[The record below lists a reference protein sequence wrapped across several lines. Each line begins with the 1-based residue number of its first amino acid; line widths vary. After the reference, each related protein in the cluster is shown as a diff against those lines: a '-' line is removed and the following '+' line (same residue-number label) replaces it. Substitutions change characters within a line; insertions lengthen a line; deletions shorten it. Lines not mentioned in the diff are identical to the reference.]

1 MAATAFVFGTPEG
14 GLYELAAGG
23 RWDRVLEV
31 ASRRAEQLPLSQSE
45 AILAAHAAHQLG
57 EAEAEARF
65 LALVSGDEDEIGRL
79 ARVRLGRLTLA
90 ADGDRAVELVLP
102 AFPRTM
108 PWPVREAATGV
119 ALAAVEGGVSAAGT
133 SSLETAA
140 SQLSRSLR
148 RRLEFALA
156 SADLENGRQRM
167 ERLMASSTRDLAAL
181 DAADQLARAP
191 SLTPLEKW
199 RVASTWYRHALY
211 ERAAPLF
218 EDLAA
223 SPAAGVPNDEV
234 HFLRGRCAFRQGQWD
249 QAEEWY
255 RGAVKLANR
264 ADRRADFE
272 IHLARVFE
280 LRGELEPAVAAAI
293 RAVRLKTTDQRR
305 LFLAR
310 LRLRQGEPELAAKG
324 ISQVRSRASRARGE
338 MMLAADDLRRGDGE
352 GARAHLARV
361 RGRAWSGAASVLAA
375 SLAVG
380 GGRFEDGLA
389 ALDRAALSL
398 DEFWTRQARQVVQ
411 SVPDEELA
419 AWRQERRREL
429 DESEGRARWRAYGR
443 WASLENDSSVRQ
455 ELRHEIESE
464 FFSSWQ
470 DATPEFPPGLAADL
484 WALGLHHEAARWD
497 PSGFP
502 RGEAAISAW
511 SAWKFSQYQVPW
523 RATRVADGAW
533 RQAGSEVPTDVLPMD
548 LQRAL
553 HPLPMAAMV
562 REVASDAGIDWSL
575 LAAVAREESRWQNEA
590 LSAVG
595 ARGLVQLMPAT
606 AAAVADRIG
615 VPRPSADELFD
626 PRTNLT
632 LGGAELARLIEV
644 FGGRVAPAVAA
655 YNAGEHQARLW
666 LDQCGPGC
674 SDALYLV
681 TISFSATR
689 GYTAH
694 VLASAATYA
703 EIYDGVGAAGVD
715 SRRSRSSGLSRRSGS
730 LPAATLP
737 VPATVRSPR

>member
-1 MAATAFVFGTPEG
+1 MTQPMSRMICLVVTGAMAAAAPVAGTSEG

-31 ASRRAEQLPLSQSE
+31 AARRAEQLPLSPGE
-45 AILAAHAAHQLG
+45 AVLAAHAARQLG
-57 EAEAEARF
+57 EADAEARF
-65 LALVSGDEDEIGRL
+65 LALLVDGEGELGRL
-79 ARVRLGRLTLA
+79 ARVQLGRLTLGD
-90 ADGDRAVELVLP
+90 DGDRAVELVVP

-108 PWPVREAATGV
+108 PRPVREAATGV
-119 ALAAVEGGVSAAGT
+119 AVAAVEGGLSVAGT
-133 SSLETAA
+133 SSLESAA
-140 SQLSRSLR
+140 GQLSRSLR
-148 RRLEFALA
+148 RRLELALA
-156 SADLENGRQRM
+156 SADPENGRQRM
-167 ERLMASSTRDLAAL
+167 ERLMASSTRDLPALAAAEL
-181 DAADQLARAP
+181 LAEAK

-211 ERAAPLF
+211 KRAAPLF

-223 SPAAGVPNDEV
+223 SPSAGVPNDEV
-234 HFLRGRCAFRQGQWD
+234 HFLRGRCAFRRGQWGL
-249 QAEEWY
+249 AEEWY
-255 RGAVKLANR
+255 RSAANLANR

-280 LRGELEPAVAAAI
+280 LRGDLESAVAAAI
-293 RAVRLKTTDQRR
+293 RAVRLKTTDPRR

-310 LRLRQGEPELAAKG
+310 LRLRQDEPELAAKG
-324 ISQVRSRASRARGE
+324 ISLVRSRASRSRGE
-338 MMLAADDLRRGDGE
+338 MMLAAYDLRRGDGE

-361 RGRAWSGAASVLAA
+361 RGREWSGASTVLAA

-380 GGRFEDGLA
+380 GGRVEDGLA

-398 DEFWTRQARQVVQ
+398 DEFWTRQGRQVVA
-411 SVPDEELA
+411 SASAEVLA
-419 AWRQERRREL
+419 AWRQERRLEVT
-429 DESEGRARWRAYGR
+429 ESESRGRWRAYGR
-443 WASLENDSSVRQ
+443 WASLENDPSVRLQ
-455 ELRHEIESE
+455 LRREIESE
-464 FFSSWQ
+464 FFSGWQ
-470 DATPEFPPGLAADL
+470 DVSPEFPSGLAADL
-484 WALGLHHEAARWD
+484 WALGLHREAARWD

-502 RGEAAISAW
+502 HGEAATSAW
-511 SAWKFSQYQVPW
+511 SAWKFSQFGVPW
-523 RATRVADGAW
+523 RAIRVGDAAW
-533 RQAGSEVPTDVLPMD
+533 RQAGSEMPTDVLPMD

-562 REVASDAGIDWSL
+562 REVASEVGVDGSL

-615 VPRPSADELFD
+615 VPRPSADELFE

-644 FGGRVAPAVAA
+644 FGGRIAPAVAA
-655 YNAGEHQARLW
+655 YNAGEEQARLW

-703 EIYDGVGAAGVD
+703 EIYDGIDVAGVD
-715 SRRSRSSGLSRRSGS
+715 G
-730 LPAATLP
+730 T
-737 VPATVRSPR
+737 